1 MRLPSRFRRG
11 CIGPSLRSISFE
23 RQVDRMKHRFFLLVL
38 TTIIMLLIS
47 ACGAGKNTE
56 PTPLPYTPQPTPT
69 RMPTAT
75 QAIVGDSVAGQAVF
89 ETNCAS
95 CHSIEA
101 GVDLEGPSLAGAGS
115 QLSVS
120 YIEESIQTPCPEG
133 PPASEG
139 EKKCT
144 STMPKDFMETLSSNQ
159 FDDVVAYV
167 LSLK

>member
-1 MRLPSRFRRG
+1 MR
-11 CIGPSLRSISFE
+11 
-23 RQVDRMKHRFFLLVL
+23 HRFFLLII
-38 TTIIMLLIS
+38 TTIIMLLIG
-47 ACGAGKNTE
+47 ACSAGKNID

-69 RMPTAT
+69 KMPTAT
-75 QAIVGDSVAGQAVF
+75 QAIVGDSVAGQTVF
-89 ETNCAS
+89 EANCAS

-115 QLSVS
+115 QLSLS

-133 PPASEG
+133 LPASEG
-139 EKKCT
+139 EKKCI
-144 STMPKDFMETLSSNQ
+144 SSMPKDFMEKLSSNQ